1 MAPVSNTL
9 QYPAA
14 PLPLGTTGTTGAPGP
29 GFIASASPLT
39 YRSNINE
46 DGTFPTAPGA
56 TADERQ
62 DVMIHISPT
71 SGSSIIRGGAWQAEN
86 AEFDPTYGLNV
97 TTKGVQVQQ
106 DVFETAVQEP
116 IGSQFMANLQDL
128 VNRNIVEVEDEYG
141 NTMTPREIRDY
152 EAGATGP

>member
-1 MAPVSNTL
+1 MAPLANTL
-9 QYPAA
+9 QYPKA
-14 PLPLGTTGTTGAPGP
+14 PLPLGITGTTGAPGP

-39 YRSNINE
+39 FRSNINE

-62 DVMIHISPT
+62 DIMVHISPT
-71 SGSSIIRGGAWQAEN
+71 SGSSIIRGGVWKAEN

-106 DVFETAVQEP
+106 DVFETAIQEP

-128 VNRNIVEVEDEYG
+128 VDRSIVEVEDEYG
-141 NTMTPREIRDY
+141 NILTPREIRDY
-152 EAGATGP
+152 EAGATAP